1 MRQSSNG
8 PARRRRHARGAIGIA
23 AAVLACAI
31 VSAGADS
38 VAAAG
43 SDREQCR
50 VAQDSCRYRGAWA
63 RYLPS
68 PRALRA
74 DDLSSAR
81 RRPANRVRIVVRRS
95 IFTEPG
101 AVYGYPPGN
110 YVVGAYGILYGPYP
124 IRPVRLVYP
133 PAF

>member
-1 MRQSSNG
+1 MQQAQRPGQ
-8 PARRRRHARGAIGIA
+8 RRRHRRGTTTIA
-23 AAVLACAI
+23 LTVLTFAS
-31 VSAGADS
+31 VMAGGES
-38 VAAAG
+38 VATAG
-43 SDREQCR
+43 SDLERCLSG
-50 VAQDSCRYRGAWA
+50 QDSCRYRTAWA

-68 PRALRA
+68 ARDIGA

-81 RRPANRVRIVVRRS
+81 RRPAGRVRIEVRKS

-110 YVVGAYGILYGPYP
+110 YIVGAYGILYGPYP
-124 IRPVRLVYP
+124 VRPVRLVYP